1 MAKPAECSHRTEYPV
16 DTSLLFNLHH
26 ALLAEATRILD
37 DQEQSPIAVQQ
48 HPLFSAR
55 VFGADSS
62 PVDTADRDGTP
73 WSFAYHG
80 MNRLGGDLVHL
91 RKALGRDVTRC
102 DGRT

>member
-1 MAKPAECSHRTEYPV
+1 M

-37 DQEQSPIAVQQ
+37 EQEQSPISVQQ
-48 HPLFSAR
+48 NPLFNAR
-55 VFGADSS
+55 VFGADVS

-91 RKALGRDVTRC
+91 RKSLGRDVTRC
-102 DGRT
+102 GGNIEQATSACCI